1 MSDYRVQDRGSDD
14 EIDEGL
20 FGEFES
26 ACTSVQRLF
35 KTNSWRN
42 FTSAAVSTTQL
53 YKNGL
58 EAKKRAYERG
68 YQNGRLQLAKDLVA
82 LKRYN
87 GSTKV
92 DLQDLYALLSKYALI
107 PSDHSIGSRQRS
119 SNNQMEST
127 QAVNLFQQA
136 LNSTGSPNS
145 HLTSRSPELNN
156 FLQHQLHRHRKR
168 AHSPMDVMNGGNSP
182 TTPFHPQHFFKRK
195 RM

>member
-1 MSDYRVQDRGSDD
+1 MGDYRVQDRGSDD
-14 EIDEGL
+14 ETDEGL
-20 FGEFES
+20 FEVFES
-26 ACTSVQRLF
+26 ASTSVHRLF
-35 KTNSWRN
+35 INNSWRN
-42 FTSAAVSTTQL
+42 FQSTAASTTLL
-53 YKNGL
+53 YKSGL

-68 YQNGRLQLAKDLVA
+68 YQNGRLQLAKELVA

-92 DLQDLYALLSKYALI
+92 ELQDLYALLSKYALI
-107 PSDHSIGSRQRS
+107 PNDHSIGARQRS
-119 SNNQMEST
+119 SNNQIEST

-182 TTPFHPQHFFKRK
+182 TPQFHPQHFYKRK